1 MNYRQKKK
9 QLFKKLEVLDT
20 KKGDFLLMKYPFGQ
34 VSQFE
39 LYHFYQAISSRVK
52 CEVICLADDTKLSM
66 ATVEELQ
73 EMRDSISSMIKE
85 RVDNV
90 TESFVEKGEKIL

>member
-52 CEVICLADDTKLSM
+52 CEVICLADDTTLEM
-66 ATVEELQ
+66 ATVEELTNMKDSLT
-73 EMRDSISSMIKE
+73 EMIREKLSEIS
-85 RVDNV
+85 
-90 TESFVEKGEKIL
+90 ESFVDEIELN